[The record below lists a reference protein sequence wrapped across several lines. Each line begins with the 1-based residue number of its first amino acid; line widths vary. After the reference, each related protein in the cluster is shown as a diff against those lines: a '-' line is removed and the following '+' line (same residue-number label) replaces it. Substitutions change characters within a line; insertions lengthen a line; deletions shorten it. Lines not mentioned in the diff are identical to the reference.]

1 MRKWV
6 WGAAFIGAALAT
18 AGHADIDDDCT
29 QTKDWRLKIEGC
41 TSVIATGGENDPG
54 VSWAYSNRA
63 LAYQH
68 LGENRTALRD
78 IDKALELEPTAYQT
92 LNIRGNLRARMGLRE
107 GAERDWAR
115 SFELGGAEYVKT
127 FQDWLQ
133 YHGHYRGPL
142 DGVYGTSMREAMF
155 ACSKDL
161 DC

>member
-1 MRKWV
+1 MRTLTLV
-6 WGAAFIGAALAT
+6 AALIGVIIVAP
-18 AGHADIDDDCT
+18 ARADMDDDCT

-68 LGENRTALRD
+68 LGENGTALRD
-78 IDKALELEPTAYQT
+78 IDRALELEPTAYQT
-92 LNIRGNLRARMGLRE
+92 LNIRGNLRARMGLND

-133 YHGHYRGPL
+133 YHGHYSGAI
-142 DGVYGTSMREAMF
+142 DGVYGAAMRRAMF
-155 ACSKDL
+155 ACSEDL